1 MDYTEQEVIDKL
13 KELYKGPRTKVRYL
27 TDMRYYLIS
36 VLYYKF
42 KLKEEQI
49 FAYTTLTSRSSV
61 YHAKRLG
68 YELYKSEDPVFMRN
82 AKKLIEQFPYDF
94 PEGSVKV
101 TLKPGLQTIRFRVSP
116 AIMQQLEKY
125 SNRKSFESV
134 DIGAKHIVTNLLKL
148 WEE

>member
-13 KELYKGPRTKVRYL
+13 KELYKGPRTRVRYL

-49 FAYTTLTSRSSV
+49 FAYTTFTSRSSV

-68 YELYKSEDPVFMRN
+68 YELYKSEDSVFMRN

-101 TLKPGLQTIRFRVSP
+101 RLKPGLQTIRFRVSP

>member
-13 KELYKGPRTKVRYL
+13 KELYKGPRTRVRYL

-101 TLKPGLQTIRFRVSP
+101 RLKTGLQTIRFRVSP

>member
-1 MDYTEQEVIDKL
+1 MKYTEQDVIDKL
-13 KELYKGPRTKVRYL
+13 KELYKGPRTRVRHL

-36 VLYYKF
+36 ILYYKF

-49 FAYTTLTSRSSV
+49 FACTTLTNRSSV
-61 YHAKRLG
+61 HHAKRLG

-82 AKKLIEQFPYDF
+82 IEELTKQFPYDF
-94 PEGSVKV
+94 PDGSVNVK
-101 TLKPGLQTIRFRVSP
+101 LKPGLQTIKFRVSP
-116 AIMQQLEKY
+116 AIMEQLKRY

-134 DIGAKHIVTNLLKL
+134 DIGAKHILTNLLKL

>member
-1 MDYTEQEVIDKL
+1 MEYTQQEVIDRL
-13 KELYKGPRTKVRYL
+13 KELYKGPKTRVRYL

-68 YELYKSEDPVFMRN
+68 CELYRSEDPVFMRN

-94 PEGSVKV
+94 PEDSVKV
-101 TLKPGLQTIRFRVSP
+101 RLKPGLQTIRFRVSP
-116 AIMQQLEKY
+116 AVMQQLEKY

-134 DIGAKHIVTNLLKL
+134 DIGAKHIVTNLLRL